1 MHEELASTR
10 EPVSLSA
17 RETLDSAEA
26 LLSRLGYNTTQRTDY
41 FLRAQRHAT
50 LASTRQDSYTVLVTT
65 SPQAGC
71 G

>member
-26 LLSRLGYNTTQRTDY
+26 LLSRLDYNTTQRIDY

-50 LASTRQDSYTVLVTT
+50 HDMAAMRLPYSWSSRFSHST
-65 SPQAGC
+65 
-71 G
+71 